1 MNKLD
6 EIRQILRDKEDFS
19 YTAID
24 KLIDIIDLQ
33 QEKLC
38 ELDREIRL
46 LNERIDNLDK
56 KIE

>member
-24 KLIDIIDLQ
+24 KLIDIIEGQEERIANLE
-33 QEKLC
+33 EKLNK
-38 ELDREIRL
+38 LSV
-46 LNERIDNLDK
+46 N
-56 KIE
+56 